1 MLLSFFYQQS
11 HPRVNHEAFVVTF
24 FVMVIAAAAYLAKV
38 TNMGDATFAGRK
50 ALHVF
55 GVMAGVWLGWFHSSS
70 RFDQVTQV

>member
-50 ALHVF
+50 ALR
-55 GVMAGVWLGWFHSSS
+55 WLGGDGWCLVGLVF
-70 RFDQVTQV
+70 TQA